1 MSRVLFVF
9 LWCLVLNANAIVMTP
24 EQATQPERKS
34 VAPAPSNS
42 RVLAKPIEK
51 QVRSVDSPEAK
62 ALVGTWSGTYMC
74 GQGETN
80 VEIEIDKSLN
90 GKFRFFALN
99 SLYGPFDGYFK
110 GKLSVDGSTVIF
122 RPASSRIDDWKV
134 PPIDGG
140 RSWFTAGF
148 TANLITKNR
157 ALEGRIHAAGCSTI
171 SLAFGRS
178 AASAPLKALE
188 APSKASLG
196 FFQAALYGNYDM
208 MELYL
213 QQGADINCL
222 NCDSN
227 YQWTALYRAL
237 AANGSWNLQLGD
249 WLVQRGADINIPAVI
264 GGATGSTLVMAS
276 ASAYTPNLQALEWLV
291 QRGANV
297 KAADSLGRTAL
308 HYVSQWG
315 HMDSPYSDTGR
326 KLAAFVDLL
335 VDNGID
341 INGPDKGG
349 VTALMN
355 AANVCSPNA
364 VRLLIS
370 HGANTTVKDK
380 LGKTAM
386 DMTMERATHS
396 GQNSPCNEVIK
407 ILSNAPQASV
417 STPSQTSAYPAQRN
431 AVNYAGT
438 YSGTYSGSDSG
449 TFQVSITQ
457 DGTAQLNGRSSRMGT
472 SFTGEGKV
480 SSDGSVAVG
489 SASTGSTFM
498 GSVSPS
504 GTLSGTW
511 KNTAYNQAGTFQ
523 GNKGATNTAANPLE
537 VINGGLQLLN
547 AILKPR

>member
-1 MSRVLFVF
+1 MPITPLGKIYRSSESLTSYSRAGKLPHGLYFGDMGGSVMSRALFVF
-9 LWCLVLNANAIVMTP
+9 LWCFALNANAIVMTP
-24 EQATQPERKS
+24 EQAAQPENKS
-34 VAPAPSNS
+34 TASAPSNS
-42 RVLAKPIEK
+42 KVPAKPIEK
-51 QVRSVDSPEAK
+51 RARSANSPR
-62 ALVGTWSGTYMC
+62 T
-74 GQGETN
+74 
-80 VEIEIDKSLN
+80 
-90 GKFRFFALN
+90 
-99 SLYGPFDGYFK
+99 
-110 GKLSVDGSTVIF
+110 
-122 RPASSRIDDWKV
+122 
-134 PPIDGG
+134 
-140 RSWFTAGF
+140 
-148 TANLITKNR
+148 R
-157 ALEGRIHAAGCSTI
+157 A
-171 SLAFGRS
+171 

-249 WLVQRGADINIPAVI
+249 WLVQRGADINIPAVN

-297 KAADSLGRTAL
+297 KVVDSLGRTPL
-308 HYVSQWG
+308 HHVSQWG
-315 HMDSPYSDTGR
+315 HMDSPYGDTGR

-355 AANVCSPNA
+355 AANACSPNA

-417 STPSQTSAYPAQRN
+417 STPSQTSGNPVQRN

-438 YSGTYSGSDSG
+438 YSGTYGGSDSG
-449 TFQVSITQ
+449 TFQVSIAQ
-457 DGTAQLNGRSSRMGT
+457 DGTAKLSGRSSRMGT

-489 SASTGSTFM
+489 SANTGSTFI

-523 GNKGATNTAANPLE
+523 GNKGATDTAANPLE